1 MLIPIYVMVV
11 ANLINL
17 HAGFNGLGPGTTL
30 VMLVAAGIKVYLTHG
45 PTNLIFLMP
54 IFGSIL
60 IFFLYNKYP
69 AKIFDGNFSTA
80 LL

>member
-1 MLIPIYVMVV
+1 M
-11 ANLINL
+11 
-17 HAGFNGLGPGTTL
+17 AGFNGLGPGTTL

-60 IFFLYNKYP
+60 IFFYITRYP
-69 AKIFDGNFSTA
+69 AKIFDGNIGAFIMGSA
-80 LL
+80 LGAFLY